1 MTLLRLLDLVIAHVA
16 PFSFVEILKCFGAG
30 PGSDFGIGS
39 FSVGVRKG
47 SNARY
52 FDLFLVDV

>member
-1 MTLLRLLDLVIAHVA
+1 MTLRLLDLVIAHVA
-16 PFSFVEILKCFGAG
+16 LFSFVEIVKCSGAG
-30 PGSDFGIGS
+30 PGSDFGIGN

-52 FDLFLVDV
+52 FDLVLVDV